1 MLQVIL
7 NKVMLEVVLT
17 KRGRARW
24 EWRVCDSSGKTIMG
38 ASENSRSEA
47 KYQGERA
54 LFLLLMTTARTL
66 DPAQSLGRPDS
77 GAQRPSGPKQGRD
90 FGDAASRPPG
100 I

>member
-1 MLQVIL
+1 
-7 NKVMLEVVLT
+7 MLEVVIT

-38 ASENSRSEA
+38 ASENSRPEA

-54 LFLLLMTTARTL
+54 LFLLLMTTARTV
-66 DPAQSLGRPDS
+66 DPAQLPEHPHSGTRRPTRPKQDRDLGDTES
-77 GAQRPSGPKQGRD
+77 RPSG
-90 FGDAASRPPG
+90 